1 MNDKKSLFTDAPI
14 SEAVTKMALP
24 CVISSLI
31 LIIYNMADTFF
42 VGQTQNAFQVAAV
55 SLTNPVFVLFIAAAN
70 LLGIG
75 GSAMISILLGQN
87 KKEKVK
93 SVSSF
98 CCYASIII
106 GILSCLLIL
115 IFMNPLLKL
124 LGSSPDTYQFSK
136 DYLFYIALGGPF
148 ILFSNA
154 FGHIVRGEG
163 ASNISMI
170 GGLIGTIV
178 NIILDPI
185 FILTLNMGTAGA
197 AIATV
202 IGNIAGCLYYLWYF
216 NKGESSL
223 SLNPCYLAGEKKIM
237 LQTTNI
243 GIPSGINSALMSV
256 STILFNNVVVSY
268 GDTPLAAMGIVTKIY
283 LLIVFIHMGISNGVQ
298 PLLGYNYGCGN
309 HKRFFSIL
317 KFSALC
323 TVVLGTILSGVCIVF
338 RYPIIRLF
346 IDNTSVIN
354 YGAKMLMA
362 TSLAGPVLGILFLC
376 ITSIQALNN
385 PFSSTMLSVC
395 RQGIF
400 FIPLLYAL
408 NFLFGLTGVIYTQT
422 VTDYLTV
429 IISVFFLKSSLKKIL
444 FYEQNK

>member
-376 ITSIQALNN
+376 ITSMQALNN

-395 RQGIF
+395 R
-400 FIPLLYAL
+400 PVSYTH
-408 NFLFGLTGVIYTQT
+408 LTLPT
-422 VTDYLTV
+422 
-429 IISVFFLKSSLKKIL
+429 
-444 FYEQNK
+444 N

>member
-55 SLTNPVFVLFIAAAN
+55 SLTNPIFVLFIAAAN

-223 SLNPCYLAGEKKIM
+223 SLNPYYLAGEKKIM

-243 GIPSGINSALMSV
+243 GIPSDINSALMSV

-429 IISVFFLKSSLKKIL
+429 IISVFFLKSSLKKMRNL
-444 FYEQNK
+444 

>member
-55 SLTNPVFVLFIAAAN
+55 SLTNPIFVLFIAAAN

-223 SLNPCYLAGEKKIM
+223 SLNPYYLAGEKKIM

-422 VTDYLTV
+422 T
-429 IISVFFLKSSLKKIL
+429 
-444 FYEQNK
+444 

>member
-408 NFLFGLTGVIYTQT
+408 NFLFGVTGVIYTQT

-429 IISVFFLKSSLKKIL
+429 IISVFFLKSSLKKMRNL
-444 FYEQNK
+444 

>member
-1 MNDKKSLFTDAPI
+1 MNIKKDLFNDAPVP
-14 SEAVTKMALP
+14 EAVIKMALP

-93 SVSSF
+93 SVSAF

-106 GILSCLLIL
+106 GILSCFLI
-115 IFMNPLLKL
+115 IFFMSPLLKL
-124 LGSSPDTYQFSK
+124 LGSSPETYEFSK

-202 IGNIAGCLYYLWYF
+202 IGNITGCLYYLWYF

-223 SLNPCYLAGEKKIM
+223 SLNPCYLAGEKKII

-283 LLIVFIHMGISNGVQ
+283 LLIVFIHMGISNGIQ

-309 HKRFFSIL
+309 QKRFFSIL
-317 KFSALC
+317 KFSIAC
-323 TVVLGTILSGVCIVF
+323 TIIFGTLLSGICILF
-338 RYPIIRLF
+338 RYPIIRMF

-354 YGAKMLMA
+354 YGANMLLA

-376 ITSIQALNN
+376 ITSMQALNN

-408 NFLFGLTGVIYTQT
+408 NFFFGLTGVIYTQT
-422 VTDYLTV
+422 LTDYLTI
-429 IISVFFLKSSLKKIL
+429 IISILLLKSCL
-444 FYEQNK
+444 NKMKNL

>member
-55 SLTNPVFVLFIAAAN
+55 SLTNPIFVLFIAAAN

-223 SLNPCYLAGEKKIM
+223 SLNPYYLAGEKKIM

-429 IISVFFLKSSLKKIL
+429 IISVFFLKSSLKKMRNL
-444 FYEQNK
+444 

>member
-323 TVVLGTILSGVCIVF
+323 TVVLGTILSSVCIVF

-376 ITSIQALNN
+376 ITSMQALNN

-400 FIPLLYAL
+400 FIPLLYTL

-429 IISVFFLKSSLKKIL
+429 IISVFFLKSSLKKMKNL
-444 FYEQNK
+444 

>member
-14 SEAVTKMALP
+14 LEAVTKMALP

-93 SVSSF
+93 SISSF

-429 IISVFFLKSSLKKIL
+429 IISVFFLKSSLKKMKNL
-444 FYEQNK
+444 

>member
-1 MNDKKSLFTDAPI
+1 MNDKKSLFSDAPI

-24 CVISSLI
+24 CIISSLI

-55 SLTNPVFVLFIAAAN
+55 SLTNPIFVLFMAVAN
-70 LLGIG
+70 LFGIG

-98 CCYASIII
+98 CCYASISI

-115 IFMNPLLKL
+115 MFMNPLLKL
-124 LGSSPDTYQFSK
+124 LGSSPDTYEFSK

-148 ILFSNA
+148 ILFSNS

-178 NIILDPI
+178 NIVLDPI
-185 FILTLNMGTAGA
+185 FILTLDMGTAGA

-216 NKGESSL
+216 NKGKSSL
-223 SLNPCYLAGEKKIM
+223 SINPCYLAGEKKTM

-309 HKRFFSIL
+309 HKRFFSVL
-317 KFSALC
+317 KFSVLC
-323 TVVLGTILSGVCIVF
+323 TVIFGTILSGICILF

-354 YGAKMLMA
+354 YGAKMLTA

-376 ITSIQALNN
+376 ITSMQALNN

-408 NFLFGLTGVIYTQT
+408 NFFFGLTGVIYTQT
-422 VTDYLTV
+422 ITDYLTI
-429 IISVFFLKSSLKKIL
+429 IISIFFLKSSLKKMKNL
-444 FYEQNK
+444 

>member
-14 SEAVTKMALP
+14 SEVVTKMALP

-55 SLTNPVFVLFIAAAN
+55 SLTNPIFVLFIAAAN

-223 SLNPCYLAGEKKIM
+223 SLNPYYLAGEKKIM

-429 IISVFFLKSSLKKIL
+429 IISVFFLKSSLKKMRNL
-444 FYEQNK
+444 

>member
-124 LGSSPDTYQFSK
+124 LGSSPDTYKFSK

-376 ITSIQALNN
+376 ITSMQALNN

-429 IISVFFLKSSLKKIL
+429 IISVFFLKSSLKKMKNL
-444 FYEQNK
+444 

>member
-223 SLNPCYLAGEKKIM
+223 SLNPCYLAREKKIM

-429 IISVFFLKSSLKKIL
+429 IISVFFLKSSLKKMKNL
-444 FYEQNK
+444 

>member
-55 SLTNPVFVLFIAAAN
+55 SLANPVFVLFIAAAN

-170 GGLIGTIV
+170 GGLIGTII

-223 SLNPCYLAGEKKIM
+223 SLNPCYLTGEKKIM

-256 STILFNNVVVSY
+256 STILFNNVIVSY

-429 IISVFFLKSSLKKIL
+429 IISVFFLKSSLKKMKNL
-444 FYEQNK
+444 

>member
-55 SLTNPVFVLFIAAAN
+55 SLPNPVFVLFIAAAN

-400 FIPLLYAL
+400 FIPLLYTL

-429 IISVFFLKSSLKKIL
+429 IISVFFLKSSLKKMKNL
-444 FYEQNK
+444 

>member
-256 STILFNNVVVSY
+256 STILFNNVIVSY

-429 IISVFFLKSSLKKIL
+429 IISVFFLKSSLKKMKNL
-444 FYEQNK
+444 

>member
-163 ASNISMI
+163 ASNI
-170 GGLIGTIV
+170 
-178 NIILDPI
+178 
-185 FILTLNMGTAGA
+185 
-197 AIATV
+197 
-202 IGNIAGCLYYLWYF
+202 
-216 NKGESSL
+216 
-223 SLNPCYLAGEKKIM
+223 
-237 LQTTNI
+237 
-243 GIPSGINSALMSV
+243 
-256 STILFNNVVVSY
+256 
-268 GDTPLAAMGIVTKIY
+268 
-283 LLIVFIHMGISNGVQ
+283 
-298 PLLGYNYGCGN
+298 
-309 HKRFFSIL
+309 
-317 KFSALC
+317 
-323 TVVLGTILSGVCIVF
+323 
-338 RYPIIRLF
+338 
-346 IDNTSVIN
+346 
-354 YGAKMLMA
+354 
-362 TSLAGPVLGILFLC
+362 FL
-376 ITSIQALNN
+376 
-385 PFSSTMLSVC
+385 
-395 RQGIF
+395 
-400 FIPLLYAL
+400 
-408 NFLFGLTGVIYTQT
+408 
-422 VTDYLTV
+422 
-429 IISVFFLKSSLKKIL
+429 
-444 FYEQNK
+444 

>member
-1 MNDKKSLFTDAPI
+1 
-14 SEAVTKMALP
+14 MALP

-429 IISVFFLKSSLKKIL
+429 IISVFFLKSSLKKMKNL
-444 FYEQNK
+444 

>member
-408 NFLFGLTGVIYTQT
+408 NFLFGLTGVIYTKT

-429 IISVFFLKSSLKKIL
+429 IISVFFLKSSLKKMKNL
-444 FYEQNK
+444 

>member
-55 SLTNPVFVLFIAAAN
+55 SLANPVFVLFIAAAN

-185 FILTLNMGTAGA
+185 FILTLNMRTAGA

-223 SLNPCYLAGEKKIM
+223 SLNPCYLTGEKKIM

-256 STILFNNVVVSY
+256 STILFNNVIVSY

-429 IISVFFLKSSLKKIL
+429 IISVFFLKSSLKKMKNL
-444 FYEQNK
+444 

>member
-42 VGQTQNAFQVAAV
+42 VGQTQNSFQVAAV
-55 SLTNPVFVLFIAAAN
+55 SLTNPIFVLFIAAAN

-223 SLNPCYLAGEKKIM
+223 SLNPYYLAGEKKIM

-429 IISVFFLKSSLKKIL
+429 IISVFFLKSSLKKMRNL
-444 FYEQNK
+444 

>member
-354 YGAKMLMA
+354 YGTKMLMA

-429 IISVFFLKSSLKKIL
+429 IISVFFLKSSLKKMKNL
-444 FYEQNK
+444 

>member
-1 MNDKKSLFTDAPI
+1 MNDKKSLFSDAPI

-24 CVISSLI
+24 CIISSLI

-55 SLTNPVFVLFIAAAN
+55 SLTNPVFVLFMAVAN

-115 IFMNPLLKL
+115 IFMNPILKL
-124 LGSSPDTYQFSK
+124 LGSSPDTYKFSK

-148 ILFSNA
+148 ILFSNT

-178 NIILDPI
+178 NIVLDPI
-185 FILTLNMGTAGA
+185 FILTLDMGTAGA

-216 NKGESSL
+216 NKGGSSL
-223 SLNPCYLAGEKKIM
+223 SLNPHYLSGEKKIM

-323 TVVLGTILSGVCIVF
+323 TVIFGTILSGICILF

-346 IDNTSVIN
+346 IDNASVIN
-354 YGAKMLMA
+354 HGAKMLTA
-362 TSLAGPVLGILFLC
+362 TSLASPVLGILFLC
-376 ITSIQALNN
+376 ITSMQALNN

-408 NFLFGLTGVIYTQT
+408 NFFFGLTGVIYTQT
-422 VTDYLTV
+422 ITDYLTI
-429 IISVFFLKSSLKKIL
+429 IISIFFLKSSLKKMKNL
-444 FYEQNK
+444 

>member
-124 LGSSPDTYQFSK
+124 LGSSSDTYQFSK

-429 IISVFFLKSSLKKIL
+429 IISVFFLKSSLKKMKNL
-444 FYEQNK
+444 

>member
-338 RYPIIRLF
+338 RYPIIKLF

-376 ITSIQALNN
+376 ITSMQALNN

-429 IISVFFLKSSLKKIL
+429 IISVFFLKSSLKKMKNL
-444 FYEQNK
+444 

>member
-55 SLTNPVFVLFIAAAN
+55 SLTNPIFVLFIAAAN

-223 SLNPCYLAGEKKIM
+223 SLNPYYLAGEKKIM

-283 LLIVFIHMGISNGVQ
+283 LLIVFIHMGISNCVQ

-429 IISVFFLKSSLKKIL
+429 IISVFFLKSSLKKMRNL
-444 FYEQNK
+444 

>member
-1 MNDKKSLFTDAPI
+1 MNDKKSLFSDVPI

-237 LQTTNI
+237 FQTTNI

-362 TSLAGPVLGILFLC
+362 TSLAGPVLGILLLC
-376 ITSIQALNN
+376 ITIIQALNN

-429 IISVFFLKSSLKKIL
+429 IISVFFLKSSLKKMKNL
-444 FYEQNK
+444 

>member
-75 GSAMISILLGQN
+75 GSALISILLGQN

-429 IISVFFLKSSLKKIL
+429 IISVFFLKSSLKKMKNL
-444 FYEQNK
+444 

>member
-55 SLTNPVFVLFIAAAN
+55 SLTNPIFVLFIAAAN

-154 FGHIVRGEG
+154 FGHIVRGER

-223 SLNPCYLAGEKKIM
+223 SLNPYYLAGEKKIM

-429 IISVFFLKSSLKKIL
+429 IISVFFLKSSLKKMRNL
-444 FYEQNK
+444 

>member
-1 MNDKKSLFTDAPI
+1 MNDKKSLFSDVPI

-237 LQTTNI
+237 FQTTNI

-362 TSLAGPVLGILFLC
+362 TSLAGPVLGILLLC

-429 IISVFFLKSSLKKIL
+429 IISVFFLKSSLKKMKNL
-444 FYEQNK
+444 

>member
-243 GIPSGINSALMSV
+243 GIPSGINSALMSA

-338 RYPIIRLF
+338 RYPIIKLF

-429 IISVFFLKSSLKKIL
+429 IISVFFLKSSLKKMKNL
-444 FYEQNK
+444 

>member
-31 LIIYNMADTFF
+31 LIIHNMADTFF

-55 SLTNPVFVLFIAAAN
+55 SLTNPIFVLFIAAAN

-223 SLNPCYLAGEKKIM
+223 SLNPYYLAGEKKIM

-429 IISVFFLKSSLKKIL
+429 IISVFFLKSSLKKMRNL
-444 FYEQNK
+444 

>member
-1 MNDKKSLFTDAPI
+1 M
-14 SEAVTKMALP
+14 
-24 CVISSLI
+24 
-31 LIIYNMADTFF
+31 
-42 VGQTQNAFQVAAV
+42 
-55 SLTNPVFVLFIAAAN
+55 
-70 LLGIG
+70 
-75 GSAMISILLGQN
+75 
-87 KKEKVK
+87 
-93 SVSSF
+93 
-98 CCYASIII
+98 
-106 GILSCLLIL
+106 
-115 IFMNPLLKL
+115 
-124 LGSSPDTYQFSK
+124 
-136 DYLFYIALGGPF
+136 GGPF

-223 SLNPCYLAGEKKIM
+223 SLNPYYLAGEKKIM

-429 IISVFFLKSSLKKIL
+429 IISVFFLKSSLKKMRNL
-444 FYEQNK
+444 

>member
-1 MNDKKSLFTDAPI
+1 
-14 SEAVTKMALP
+14 
-24 CVISSLI
+24 
-31 LIIYNMADTFF
+31 
-42 VGQTQNAFQVAAV
+42 
-55 SLTNPVFVLFIAAAN
+55 
-70 LLGIG
+70 
-75 GSAMISILLGQN
+75 
-87 KKEKVK
+87 
-93 SVSSF
+93 
-98 CCYASIII
+98 
-106 GILSCLLIL
+106 
-115 IFMNPLLKL
+115 
-124 LGSSPDTYQFSK
+124 
-136 DYLFYIALGGPF
+136 
-148 ILFSNA
+148 
-154 FGHIVRGEG
+154 
-163 ASNISMI
+163 
-170 GGLIGTIV
+170 
-178 NIILDPI
+178 
-185 FILTLNMGTAGA
+185 
-197 AIATV
+197 
-202 IGNIAGCLYYLWYF
+202 
-216 NKGESSL
+216 
-223 SLNPCYLAGEKKIM
+223 M

-376 ITSIQALNN
+376 ITSMQALNN

-400 FIPLLYAL
+400 LFHYFMLL
-408 NFLFGLTGVIYTQT
+408 I
-422 VTDYLTV
+422 
-429 IISVFFLKSSLKKIL
+429 SSLV
-444 FYEQNK
+444 

>member
-1 MNDKKSLFTDAPI
+1 
-14 SEAVTKMALP
+14 MALP

-354 YGAKMLMA
+354 YGTKMLMA

-376 ITSIQALNN
+376 ITSMQALNN

-400 FIPLLYAL
+400 FIPLLYTL
-408 NFLFGLTGVIYTQT
+408 NFLFGLTGGIYTQT

-429 IISVFFLKSSLKKIL
+429 IISVFFLKSSLKKMKNL
-444 FYEQNK
+444 

>member
-223 SLNPCYLAGEKKIM
+223 SLNPYYLAGEKKIM

-376 ITSIQALNN
+376 ITSMQALNN

-429 IISVFFLKSSLKKIL
+429 IISVFFLKSSLKKMKNL
-444 FYEQNK
+444 

>member
-400 FIPLLYAL
+400 FIPLLYTL

-429 IISVFFLKSSLKKIL
+429 IISVFFLKSSLKKMKNL
-444 FYEQNK
+444 

>member
-1 MNDKKSLFTDAPI
+1 MNDKKSLFSDVPI

-55 SLTNPVFVLFIAAAN
+55 SLTKPVFVLFIAAAN

-237 LQTTNI
+237 FQTTNI

-362 TSLAGPVLGILFLC
+362 TSLAGPVLGILLLC

-429 IISVFFLKSSLKKIL
+429 IISVFFLKSSLKKMKNL
-444 FYEQNK
+444 